1 MGTLDRMDHDR
12 HETIDRSAR
21 RLVGEPAPVRA
32 SAPSAASSP
41 TSATTSPPSCA
52 TRSRLAKSEVTAGLK
67 IGGKGAGLLG
77 AAAFIGL
84 LGLIFLFH
92 TIAQVIAIWLPV
104 WAGYLITTALLFVVA
119 GVLGLVGYKTVTKAK
134 PVPKK
139 AIRNAQE
146 TVEAIKP
153 GR

>member
-21 RLVGEPAPVRA
+21 RLVGEPAPGEGERTVGQLVADVSHDVSAIVRNEIQ
-32 SAPSAASSP
+32 
-41 TSATTSPPSCA
+41 
-52 TRSRLAKSEVTAGLK
+52 LAKSEVTAGLK